1 MVSTIT
7 PVGHPIHAAIWPSPF
22 VWTIAG
28 YVVVY
33 QGPIGAP
40 LGDLLSIIQ
49 FFIRVVAV
57 VVVVVVVG
65 HKLILKVPPPSF
77 PKRVIYIDVLSD
89 QTQTFVVKFNG
100 TD

>member
-7 PVGHPIHAAIWPSPF
+7 PVGHPIHTAIWPSPF
-22 VWTIAG
+22 VRTIAG

-33 QGPIGAP
+33 KGPIGAP
-40 LGDLLSIIQ
+40 LGDLLSIFQ
-49 FFIRVVAV
+49 FFIR
-57 VVVVVVVG
+57 VVG

-77 PKRVIYIDVLSD
+77 PKRVIYVDALFN
-89 QTQTFVVKFNG
+89 QTQTFVIKFNR